1 MNGISGVT
9 RIVLVRGISPST
21 PATLRPGFRA
31 AITIFRA
38 AGSPTPRAR
47 IIRVFSTSHDGSRRL
62 ASPRLASPRS
72 LARHS
77 SRGSL
82 SARSILTTPDLSF
95 PVPPPPP
102 PRRLSRI
109 SGQAPY
115 TPLVAGTRETA
126 GDGALEMIDLS
137 RPYLPYA
144 YLVAAIDSPPSL
156 FPFFPS
162 LCACAPCP
170 QIFPSYLNLSLDD

>member
-1 MNGISGVT
+1 MYF
-9 RIVLVRGISPST
+9 R
-21 PATLRPGFRA
+21 PATMAL
-31 AITIFRA
+31 
-38 AGSPTPRAR
+38 
-47 IIRVFSTSHDGSRRL
+47 VD
-62 ASPRLASPRS
+62 SPRLASPRRSS

-95 PVPPPPP
+95 PVLPLPPPPP

-126 GDGALEMIDLS
+126 GDGALEMIDLF

-144 YLVAAIDSPPSL
+144 YLVAAIDSPSSS
-156 FPFFPS
+156 FFFPS
-162 LCACAPCP
+162 SLFSTNAPE
-170 QIFPSYLNLSLDD
+170 IFFFLSFVLNSISRRLRSTSSYVLFE

>member
-1 MNGISGVT
+1 MNGVSGVT

-21 PATLRPGFRA
+21 PVTLRPGFRA

-95 PVPPPPP
+95 PVPPLLLLHAVYLESRDK
-102 PRRLSRI
+102 PRIPLWWQVQEKLPETVLSKWLI
-109 SGQAPY
+109 SLAR
-115 TPLVAGTRETA
+115 TFLTHTW
-126 GDGALEMIDLS
+126 
-137 RPYLPYA
+137 
-144 YLVAAIDSPPSL
+144 
-156 FPFFPS
+156 
-162 LCACAPCP
+162 
-170 QIFPSYLNLSLDD
+170 